1 MSLFHGTLHWFI
13 SEFSTSSFENNN
25 GSITVDLKL
34 IFWKRVILKNN
45 KFLKF
50 LFWKGVMLTDALC

>member
-1 MSLFHGTLHWFI
+1 MPLFHGPLHWFLSEI
-13 SEFSTSSFENNN
+13 SASSFENNN

-34 IFWKRVILKNN
+34 IFWKRVILKNI

-50 LFWKGVMLTDALC
+50 LFWKGVLLTDALC